1 MLIEILQRE
10 RDARWEHVR
19 LGVSYRTTAA
29 LSESDPLTGLPNRRY
44 LGHWLPEVLDQHG
57 IVCVAV
63 LDLDGFKQVN
73 DVFSYAHGDRVLQ
86 ELAGIL
92 QRACRRGDAVVR
104 LGGDEFVLVLREAS
118 PGDARTILE
127 RVRKDIATTMWE
139 GLPANRKLT
148 ASVGVSVGSG
158 ASDATR
164 MLSSASEALQQAKRA
179 GRDRVIFR

>member
-1 MLIEILQRE
+1 
-10 RDARWEHVR
+10 
-19 LGVSYRTTAA
+19 
-29 LSESDPLTGLPNRRY
+29 
-44 LGHWLPEVLDQHG
+44 VLDEHG

-118 PGDARTILE
+118 PGDARTILD
-127 RVRKDIATTMWE
+127 RVRKEISTNVWD
-139 GLPANRKLT
+139 GLPANRRLT

-158 ASDATR
+158 ASDAAR
-164 MLSSASEALQQAKRA
+164 VLASANEALQRAKRA
-179 GRDRVIFR
+179 GRDRVVFR